1 MEEDKSKIKMKLYNI
16 MLGMRSGGGVSRY
29 VYSAM
34 EDAGIRI
41 AVSRFFN
48 WKNGL
53 YRAKNPTPQMIASK
67 MYFSEHKKESSE
79 VMKLLSDEESK
90 EVFFKI
96 IKYRQTARH
105 KDLPRNSYREQY
117 FGNDFFKYD
126 EGEVYVDCGAFDGDS
141 VRKFKKLMEQKKITN
156 YQCICFEPD
165 INNYCLLKKNH
176 PDALCYRAGV
186 WEDDGELF
194 FRVGHGDDNN
204 IISAEDKSKYA
215 ENEVTTIP
223 VQSIDRT
230 KGCGGRVTYIKMDIE
245 GAEQRALLGAKNTI
259 MKNKPK
265 LAISIY
271 HSDEDMINIP
281 LMLHKW
287 VPEYRLYV
295 KHHSNGMPETVL
307 YATI

>member
-1 MEEDKSKIKMKLYNI
+1 MEEDKSKIRMKLYDI
-16 MLGMRSGGGVSRY
+16 MFSLRMGGVGRY
-29 VYSAM
+29 VYLAM

-53 YRAKNPTPQMIASK
+53 YRAKNPTPQMIASRI
-67 MYFSEHKKESSE
+67 YFSEHKKEVSE
-79 VMKLLSDEESK
+79 VMRLLFDKESK
-90 EVFFKI
+90 EVYSKI

-105 KDLPRNSYREQY
+105 KDLPKNSYRKQY
-117 FGNDFFKYD
+117 FGNDYFKYND
-126 EGEVYVDCGAFDGDS
+126 GEVYVDCGAFDGDS
-141 VRKFKKLMEQKKITN
+141 VRKFKKLMKRKGITN

-165 INNYCLLKKNH
+165 KNNYWLLIKNH
-176 PDALCYRAGV
+176 PDVLCYRAGA
-186 WEDDGELF
+186 WEEDGELF

-204 IISAEDKSKYA
+204 IISAEDKNKYA
-215 ENEVTTIP
+215 EDKITTIP

-230 KGCGGRVTYIKMDIE
+230 KGCGGSVTYIKMDIE
-245 GAEQRALLGAKNTI
+245 GAEQKALLGAKNTI
-259 MKNKPK
+259 IKNKPK

-281 LMLHKW
+281 LILHKW
-287 VPEYRLYV
+287 VPEYKFYV
-295 KHHSNGMPETVL
+295 KHYSNGVPETVL